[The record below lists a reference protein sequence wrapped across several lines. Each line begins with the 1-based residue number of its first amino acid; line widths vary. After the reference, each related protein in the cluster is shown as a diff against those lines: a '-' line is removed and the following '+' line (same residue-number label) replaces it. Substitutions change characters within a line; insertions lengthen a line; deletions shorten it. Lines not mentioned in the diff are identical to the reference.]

1 MNRPRRPPRTNERP
15 RPVREA
21 APTVTNNPGGRLHE
35 PKTASLFGIA
45 PVLSALKARA
55 VAFEHIVIVENL
67 QNHRLRELLETARI
81 AGVAVRRVPRPALDR
96 LAGPQANHQGVVA
109 IIAAARYADPDDLV
123 ADWVARIGTDD
134 PPLGLVLDGVEDPH
148 NLGALIR
155 TVECAGGHG
164 IIIPERR
171 AVGLTET
178 VAKSSAGAMEYVPV
192 AKAVNLTRLLEEL
205 KQQNIW
211 TVGTAADAKT
221 LYTEWDWRRPTAIV
235 LGGEGAGLHRLVAST
250 CDVLV
255 KIPLR
260 GHTESLNVSVA
271 GGILL
276 YEALRQRSGA
286 K

>member
-1 MNRPRRPPRTNERP
+1 MNRPRRPSHSNGRSRPTQGSPSADAPQRDRVQEPRSST
-15 RPVREA
+15 
-21 APTVTNNPGGRLHE
+21 
-35 PKTASLFGIA
+35 LFGFS
-45 PVLSALKARA
+45 PVLSALKNRA
-55 VAFEHIVIVENL
+55 TAIEHIAVVENL
-67 QNHRLRELLETARI
+67 QNHRLRELLEAAR
-81 AGVAVRRVPRPALDR
+81 AEGVAVRRIPRPALER
-96 LAGPQANHQGVVA
+96 MTGPQANHQGVVA
-109 IIAAARYADPDDLV
+109 VIAAARYANSDELI
-123 ADWVARIGTDD
+123 AAWAAKIGTDD

-192 AKAVNLTRLLEEL
+192 AKVTNVTRLLERL
-205 KQQNIW
+205 KSENIW
-211 TVGTAADAKT
+211 TVGTAADAPT

-235 LGGEGAGLHRLVAST
+235 LGGEGSGLHRLVAST

>member
-1 MNRPRRPPRTNERP
+1 MNRPRRDVGKNGASHPLREHARKGPPSTDTRIS
-15 RPVREA
+15 EA
-21 APTVTNNPGGRLHE
+21 
-35 PKTASLFGIA
+35 KTATLFGIA
-45 PVLSALKARA
+45 PVLTALKARA
-55 VAFEHIVIVENL
+55 VAFEHIAVVENL
-67 QNHRLRELLETARI
+67 QNHRLRELLETARS
-81 AGVAVRRVPRPALDR
+81 AGIAVRRLPRSAIER
-96 LAGPQANHQGVVA
+96 LAGPHANHQGVVA
-109 IIAAARYADPDDLV
+109 VIAAARYADLDDLI
-123 ADWVARIGTDD
+123 AGWVARIGTDD

-148 NLGALIR
+148 NLGALLR

-164 IIIPERR
+164 VIIPERR

-192 AKAVNLTRLLEEL
+192 AKATNLTRALEQL
-205 KQQNIW
+205 KSENIW
-211 TVGTAADAKT
+211 TVGTAADAPMS
-221 LYTEWDWRRPTAIV
+221 YTEWDWRRPTAIV
-235 LGGEGAGLHRLVAST
+235 LGGEGSGLHRLVAST

-276 YEALRQRSGA
+276 YEALRQRSGE

>member
-1 MNRPRRPPRTNERP
+1 
-15 RPVREA
+15 
-21 APTVTNNPGGRLHE
+21 
-35 PKTASLFGIA
+35 
-45 PVLSALKARA
+45 

-67 QNHRLRELLETARI
+67 QNHRLRELLETARS

-96 LAGPQANHQGVVA
+96 LAGAQANHQGVVA
-109 IIAAARYADPDDLV
+109 VIAAARYADSDDLI

-134 PPLGLVLDGVEDPH
+134 PPLGLILDGVEDPH

-155 TVECAGGHG
+155 TVDCVGGHG
-164 IIIPERR
+164 VIIPERR

-192 AKAVNLTRLLEEL
+192 AKATNLTRLLEEL
-205 KQQNIW
+205 KKQNIW
-211 TVGTAADAKT
+211 TVGTAAEAKT

-235 LGGEGAGLHRLVAST
+235 LGGEGSGLHRLVAST